1 MASDEQDELAALYG
15 DIEESD
21 QPNATDATNAAGG
34 PSSAAAPGGEEDDDL
49 FMQLY
54 GDQPAPEEP
63 AASKP
68 FDPYAAAQAE
78 TQQGG
83 LHSQIPFKNKLVQN

>member
-15 DIEESD
+15 DIEEPD
-21 QPNATDATNAAGG
+21 QTNATDATNTAGG

-63 AASKP
+63 AASKT

-78 TQQGG
+78 TKQGG
-83 LHSQIPFKNKLVQN
+83 SHSKSLFKNKLVQN